1 MLLLKLNFSFE
12 KENYFMNKIFRLILI
27 LLGKVPRKVFY
38 LLSELSFF
46 IVYRIFRYRIDTV
59 QKNLKNSFP
68 KHSLIDLKKIEKKFY
83 RNFCDVL
90 LESLLIYTIT
100 EKELKKR
107 MKLLNPEIFDALY
120 NKNKGAILIGAHYNN
135 WEWMALSL
143 GVYAK
148 QDVFSV
154 YKPLNNKTI
163 NALMLKAR
171 ERFGANIVSMASFAK
186 TVLENKNRATINLML
201 TDQSPHKSKVD
212 FYCTFLNQD
221 TPVYLGPE
229 KLVNAANLE
238 LLFIE
243 VHRVKRG
250 FYEMEIVTLKDKSIE
265 KKESK
270 TLLHVNHLEK
280 IINDQP
286 ENWLWSHKRWKNSRK
301 K

>member
-1 MLLLKLNFSFE
+1 
-12 KENYFMNKIFRLILI
+12 MNKILPFILILI
-27 LLGKVPRKVFY
+27 GKVPYKLLY
-38 LLSELSFF
+38 TLSEVMIFV
-46 IVYRIFRYRIDTV
+46 VYRIFRYRIDTV

-90 LESLLIYTIT
+90 LENLLLYTIS

-171 ERFGANIVSMASFAK
+171 ERFGANIVPMASFAK

-229 KLVNAANLE
+229 KLINATNLE
-238 LLFIE
+238 LLFVE

-250 FYEMEIVTLKDKSIE
+250 FYEMKIVTLKDKSIE

-270 TLLHVNHLEK
+270 TLSHVNHLEK

>member
-1 MLLLKLNFSFE
+1 
-12 KENYFMNKIFRLILI
+12 MNKILPFILILI
-27 LLGKVPRKVFY
+27 GKVPYKVLY
-38 LLSELSFF
+38 ILSEVMLFV
-46 IVYRIFRYRIDTV
+46 VYRIFRYRIDTV

-68 KHSLIDLKKIEKKFY
+68 KHSLIYLKKIEKKFY

-90 LESLLIYTIT
+90 LENLLLYTIS

-171 ERFGANIVSMASFAK
+171 ERFGANIVPMASFAK

-238 LLFIE
+238 LLFVE
-243 VHRVKRG
+243 VHRIKRG
-250 FYEMEIVTLKDKSIE
+250 FYEMKIVTLKDKSIE
-265 KKESK
+265 EKESK

>member
-1 MLLLKLNFSFE
+1 
-12 KENYFMNKIFRLILI
+12 MNKILQFILILI
-27 LLGKVPRKVFY
+27 GKVPYKVLY
-38 LLSELSFF
+38 ILSEAMLFL
-46 IVYRIFRYRIDTV
+46 VYRIFRYRIDTV
-59 QKNLKNSFP
+59 QKNLKNSFL

-90 LESLLIYTIT
+90 LENLLLYTIS
-100 EKELKKR
+100 EKEIKKR

-120 NKNKGAILIGAHYNN
+120 NKDKGAILIGAHYNN

-154 YKPLNNKTI
+154 YKPLSNKTI
-163 NALMLKAR
+163 NALMMKAR
-171 ERFGANIVSMASFAK
+171 ERFGANTVPMASFAK

-238 LLFIE
+238 LLFVE

-250 FYEMEIVTLKDKSIE
+250 FYEMKIVTLKDKSIE
-265 KKESK
+265 EKESK

>member
-1 MLLLKLNFSFE
+1 
-12 KENYFMNKIFRLILI
+12 MNKILPFILILI
-27 LLGKVPRKVFY
+27 GKVPYKVLY
-38 LLSELSFF
+38 ILSEVMLF

-83 RNFCDVL
+83 RNFCDVILENL
-90 LESLLIYTIT
+90 LLYTIS

-120 NKNKGAILIGAHYNN
+120 NKDKGAILIGAHYNN

-171 ERFGANIVSMASFAK
+171 ERFGANIVPMASFAK

-238 LLFIE
+238 LLFVE

-250 FYEMEIVTLKDKSIE
+250 FYEMKIVTLKDKSIE
-265 KKESK
+265 EKESK

-280 IINDQP
+280 IINDHP

>member
-1 MLLLKLNFSFE
+1 
-12 KENYFMNKIFRLILI
+12 MNKIVPFILILI
-27 LLGKVPRKVFY
+27 GKVPYKVLY
-38 LLSELSFF
+38 IISETMLFV
-46 IVYRIFRYRIDTV
+46 VYRIFRYRIDTV

-90 LESLLIYTIT
+90 LENLLLYTIS

-171 ERFGANIVSMASFAK
+171 ERFGANIVPMASFAK

-229 KLVNAANLE
+229 KLVNTANLE
-238 LLFIE
+238 LLFVE
-243 VHRVKRG
+243 VHRVNRG
-250 FYEMEIVTLKDKSIE
+250 FYEMKIVTLKDKSIKE
-265 KKESK
+265 KESK

>member
-1 MLLLKLNFSFE
+1 
-12 KENYFMNKIFRLILI
+12 MNKILPFILILI
-27 LLGKVPRKVFY
+27 SKIPYKLFY
-38 LLSELSFF
+38 TLSEVLFLF
-46 IVYRIFRYRIDTV
+46 VYRIFKYRINTV

-68 KHSLIDLKKIEKKFY
+68 KHTLSELKEIEKKFY
-83 RNFCDVL
+83 RNFCDIL
-90 LESLLIYTIT
+90 LENLLIYSIS
-100 EKELKKR
+100 EKELQKR
-107 MKLLNPEIFDALY
+107 MKLLNPEIFDRLY
-120 NKNKGAILIGAHYNN
+120 SEDRGAILIGAHYNN

-163 NALMLKAR
+163 NELMLKAR
-171 ERFGANIVSMASFAK
+171 KRFGANIVPMTSFAK

-201 TDQSPHKSKVD
+201 TDQSPHKDKVD
-212 FYCTFLNQD
+212 YYCTFLNQD

-229 KLVNAANLE
+229 KLLNAAKLE
-238 LLFIE
+238 LLFVE
-243 VHRVKRG
+243 VRRIKRG
-250 FYEMEIVTLKDKSIE
+250 FYEMEIVPLKNTS
-265 KKESK
+265 KKEKGSK
-270 TLLHVNHLEK
+270 TLLHVTHLEK

>member
-1 MLLLKLNFSFE
+1 
-12 KENYFMNKIFRLILI
+12 MNKILPFILILI
-27 LLGKVPRKVFY
+27 GKVPYKVLY
-38 LLSELSFF
+38 IISEVLLFV
-46 IVYRIFRYRIDTV
+46 VYRIFRYRIDTV

-68 KHSLIDLKKIEKKFY
+68 KHSLINLKKIEKKFY

-90 LESLLIYTIT
+90 LENLLLYTIS

-120 NKNKGAILIGAHYNN
+120 NKNKGAILVGAHYNN

-171 ERFGANIVSMASFAK
+171 ERFGANIVPMASFAK
-186 TVLENKNRATINLML
+186 TVLENKDRATINLML

-229 KLVNAANLE
+229 KLINATNLE
-238 LLFIE
+238 LLFVE

-250 FYEMEIVTLKDKSIE
+250 FYEMKIVNLKDKSIE
-265 KKESK
+265 EKESK
-270 TLLHVNHLEK
+270 TLSHVNHLEK

>member
-1 MLLLKLNFSFE
+1 M
-12 KENYFMNKIFRLILI
+12 
-27 LLGKVPRKVFY
+27 GKVPYKVIY
-38 LLSELSFF
+38 ILSEGLTFF
-46 IVYRIFRYRIDTV
+46 VYRIFKYRIDTV

-68 KHSLIDLKKIEKKFY
+68 KHSLIELKKIEKKFY

-90 LESLLIYTIT
+90 LENLLLYTIS

-120 NKNKGAILIGAHYNN
+120 NKDKGAILIGAHYNN

-163 NALMLKAR
+163 NALMLKVR
-171 ERFGANIVSMASFAK
+171 ERFGANIVPMASFAK
-186 TVLENKNRATINLML
+186 TVLKNKNRATINLML

-229 KLVNAANLE
+229 KLVNVANLE
-238 LLFIE
+238 LLFVE

-250 FYEMEIVTLKDKSIE
+250 FYEMKIVPLKNKLKEE
-265 KKESK
+265 KGTK

>member
-1 MLLLKLNFSFE
+1 
-12 KENYFMNKIFRLILI
+12 MNKILPFILILI
-27 LLGKVPRKVFY
+27 GKVPYKVLY
-38 LLSELSFF
+38 ILSEIMLFV
-46 IVYRIFRYRIDTV
+46 VYRIFRYRIDTV

-90 LESLLIYTIT
+90 LENLLLYTIS

-148 QDVFSV
+148 QDIFSV

-171 ERFGANIVSMASFAK
+171 QRFGANIVPMASFAK
-186 TVLENKNRATINLML
+186 TVIENKNRATINLML

-238 LLFIE
+238 FLFVE

-250 FYEMEIVTLKDKSIE
+250 FYEMKIVTLKDKSIE
-265 KKESK
+265 EKESK

-286 ENWLWSHKRWKNSRK
+286 DNWLWSHKRWKNSRK

>member
-1 MLLLKLNFSFE
+1 
-12 KENYFMNKIFRLILI
+12 MNKILPFILILI
-27 LLGKVPRKVFY
+27 GKVPYKVLY
-38 LLSELSFF
+38 ILSEVMLF

-83 RNFCDVL
+83 RNFCDVILENL
-90 LESLLIYTIT
+90 LLYTIS

-120 NKNKGAILIGAHYNN
+120 NKDKGAILIGAHYNN

-148 QDVFSV
+148 QDVFSI

-171 ERFGANIVSMASFAK
+171 ERFGANIVPMASFAK

-238 LLFIE
+238 LLFVE

-250 FYEMEIVTLKDKSIE
+250 FYEMKIVTLKDKSIE
-265 KKESK
+265 EKESK

>member
-1 MLLLKLNFSFE
+1 
-12 KENYFMNKIFRLILI
+12 MNKILPFILILI
-27 LLGKVPRKVFY
+27 GKVPYKLLY
-38 LLSELSFF
+38 TLSEVMIFV
-46 IVYRIFRYRIDTV
+46 VYRIFRYRIDTV

-90 LESLLIYTIT
+90 LENLLLYTIS

-163 NALMLKAR
+163 NTLMLKAR
-171 ERFGANIVSMASFAK
+171 ERFGANIVPMASFAK

-229 KLVNAANLE
+229 KLINATNLE
-238 LLFIE
+238 LLFVE

-250 FYEMEIVTLKDKSIE
+250 FYEMKIVTLKDKSIE
-265 KKESK
+265 EKESK

>member
-1 MLLLKLNFSFE
+1 
-12 KENYFMNKIFRLILI
+12 MNKILPFILILI
-27 LLGKVPRKVFY
+27 GKVPYKVLY
-38 LLSELSFF
+38 ILSEIMLFV
-46 IVYRIFRYRIDTV
+46 VYRIFRYRIDTV

-68 KHSLIDLKKIEKKFY
+68 KHSLTDLKKIEKKFY

-90 LESLLIYTIT
+90 LENLLLYTIS

-171 ERFGANIVSMASFAK
+171 ERFGANIVPMASFAK

-238 LLFIE
+238 FLFVE

-250 FYEMEIVTLKDKSIE
+250 FYEMKIVNLKDKSIE
-265 KKESK
+265 EKESK

>member
-1 MLLLKLNFSFE
+1 
-12 KENYFMNKIFRLILI
+12 MNKILPFILILI
-27 LLGKVPRKVFY
+27 SKVPYKVLY
-38 LLSELSFF
+38 TLSEVMSF
-46 IVYRIFRYRIDTV
+46 IVYRIFRYRINTV

-90 LESLLIYTIT
+90 LENLLLYTIT
-100 EKELKKR
+100 EKDLKKR
-107 MKLLNPEIFDALY
+107 MKLLNPKIFDDLY
-120 NKNKGAILIGAHYNN
+120 NSNKGAILIGAHFNN

-148 QDVFSV
+148 QAVFSV
-154 YKPLNNKTI
+154 YKPLNNKTM
-163 NALMLKAR
+163 NTLMLKAR
-171 ERFGANIVSMASFAK
+171 ERFGANIIPMASFAK
-186 TVLENKNRATINLML
+186 TVLKNKNRATINLML

-238 LLFIE
+238 LLFVE

-250 FYEMEIVTLKDKSIE
+250 FYEMKIVSLKDKSIE
-265 KKESK
+265 EKKSK

>member
-1 MLLLKLNFSFE
+1 
-12 KENYFMNKIFRLILI
+12 MNKILPFILILI
-27 LLGKVPRKVFY
+27 GKVPYKVLY
-38 LLSELSFF
+38 ILSEVLLFV
-46 IVYRIFRYRIDTV
+46 VYRIFRYRIDTV

-90 LESLLIYTIT
+90 LENLLLYTIS

-171 ERFGANIVSMASFAK
+171 ERFGANIVPMASFAK

-229 KLVNAANLE
+229 KLINATNLE
-238 LLFIE
+238 LLFVE

-250 FYEMEIVTLKDKSIE
+250 FYEMKIVTLKDKSIE

-280 IINDQP
+280 IIYDQP
-286 ENWLWSHKRWKNSRK
+286 ENWLWSHKRWKNSQK

>member
-1 MLLLKLNFSFE
+1 
-12 KENYFMNKIFRLILI
+12 MNKILPFILI
-27 LLGKVPRKVFY
+27 LLGKVPSKIFY
-38 LLSELSFF
+38 LLSKLLFF
-46 IVYRIFRYRIDTV
+46 FVYRVIKYRIGTV
-59 QKNLKNSFP
+59 KENLKNSFP
-68 KHSLIDLKKIEKKFY
+68 KHSLTDIIKIEKKFY
-83 RNFCDVL
+83 RNFCDIL
-90 LESLLIYTIT
+90 LENLLIYTIT

-107 MKLLNPEIFDALY
+107 MKLLNPEIFDSLHV
-120 NKNKGAILIGAHYNN
+120 KNKGAILIGAHYNN

-154 YKPLNNKTI
+154 YKPLNNKKI

-171 ERFGANIVSMASFAK
+171 ERFGAKIIPMKSFAK
-186 TVLENKNRATINLML
+186 TVLENKNKATINLML

-212 FYCTFLNQD
+212 YYCRFLNQE

-229 KLVNAANLE
+229 KLVNAAKLK
-238 LLFIE
+238 LLFVE
-243 VHRVKRG
+243 VHRIKRG
-250 FYEMEIVTLKDKSIE
+250 FYEMKIVPLHDKSNKE
-265 KKESK
+265 KGSE

-280 IINDQP
+280 IIIDQP

>member
-1 MLLLKLNFSFE
+1 
-12 KENYFMNKIFRLILI
+12 MNKILPFILILI
-27 LLGKVPRKVFY
+27 GKVQFKLLY
-38 LLSELSFF
+38 ILSEVMIFV
-46 IVYRIFRYRIDTV
+46 VYRIFRYRIDTV

-68 KHSLIDLKKIEKKFY
+68 NHSLIDLKKIEKKFY

-90 LESLLIYTIT
+90 LENLLIFTIS

-120 NKNKGAILIGAHYNN
+120 NEDKGAILVGAHYNN

-163 NALMLKAR
+163 NGLMLKAR
-171 ERFGANIVSMASFAK
+171 KRFGANIVPMTSFAK
-186 TVLENKNRATINLML
+186 TVLKNKNRATINLML

-229 KLVNAANLE
+229 KIVNAANLE
-238 LLFIE
+238 LLFVE
-243 VHRVKRG
+243 VHRIKRG
-250 FYEMEIVTLKDKSIE
+250 FYEMKIVTLKDKSKE
-265 KKESK
+265 EKESK
-270 TLLHVNHLEK
+270 TLLHVNLLEK

>member
-1 MLLLKLNFSFE
+1 
-12 KENYFMNKIFRLILI
+12 MNKIVPFILILI
-27 LLGKVPRKVFY
+27 GKVPYKVLY
-38 LLSELSFF
+38 IISETMLFV
-46 IVYRIFRYRIDTV
+46 VYRIFRYRIDTV
-59 QKNLKNSFP
+59 QNNLKNSFP

-90 LESLLIYTIT
+90 LENLLLYTIS

-120 NKNKGAILIGAHYNN
+120 NNNKGAILIGAHYNN

-171 ERFGANIVSMASFAK
+171 ERFGANIVPMASFAK

-229 KLVNAANLE
+229 KLVNTANLE
-238 LLFIE
+238 LLFVE

-250 FYEMEIVTLKDKSIE
+250 FYEMKIVTLKDKSIKE
-265 KKESK
+265 KESK

>member
-1 MLLLKLNFSFE
+1 
-12 KENYFMNKIFRLILI
+12 MNKLLSFILILI
-27 LLGKVPRKVFY
+27 GKTPYKLLY
-38 LLSELSFF
+38 LISEILLFF
-46 IVYRIFRYRIDTV
+46 VYRIFKYRIDTV

-68 KHSLIDLKKIEKKFY
+68 KHSLTDLTRIEKKFY
-83 RNFCDVL
+83 RNFCDIL
-90 LESLLIYTIT
+90 LENLLLYSIS
-100 EKELKKR
+100 EKELQKR
-107 MKLLNPEIFDALY
+107 MKLLNPEIFDSLY
-120 NKNKGAILIGAHYNN
+120 NKGAILIGAHYNN

-163 NALMLKAR
+163 NKLMLKAR
-171 ERFGANIVSMASFAK
+171 ERFGANIVPMTSFVK
-186 TVLENKNRATINLML
+186 TVLENKNNATINLML
-201 TDQSPHKSKVD
+201 SDQSPHKSKVD
-212 FYCTFLNQD
+212 YYCTFLNQD

-229 KLVNAANLE
+229 KLLNAAKLE
-238 LLFIE
+238 FLFVE
-243 VHRVKRG
+243 VHRIKRG
-250 FYEMEIVTLKDKSIE
+250 FYEMKIVPLNDKSKEE
-265 KKESK
+265 KGSK

>member
-1 MLLLKLNFSFE
+1 
-12 KENYFMNKIFRLILI
+12 MNKILQFILILI
-27 LLGKVPRKVFY
+27 GKVPYKVLY
-38 LLSELSFF
+38 ILSEVMLFF
-46 IVYRIFRYRIDTV
+46 VYRIFRYRIDTV
-59 QKNLKNSFP
+59 QKNLKNSFI
-68 KHSLIDLKKIEKKFY
+68 KHSSIDLKKIEKKFY

-90 LESLLIYTIT
+90 LENLLLYTIS

-107 MKLLNPEIFDALY
+107 MKLLNPEIFDTLY
-120 NKNKGAILIGAHYNN
+120 NKDIGAILIGAHYNN

-163 NALMLKAR
+163 NALMMKAR
-171 ERFGANIVSMASFAK
+171 ERFGANTVPMASFAK

-201 TDQSPHKSKVD
+201 SDQSPHKSKVD
-212 FYCTFLNQD
+212 YYCTFLNQD

-229 KLVNAANLE
+229 KLVNTANLE

-250 FYEMEIVTLKDKSIE
+250 FYEMEIVPLKYKSKEE
-265 KKESK
+265 KGSK
-270 TLLHVNHLEK
+270 TLLHVNHLET
-280 IINDQP
+280 IIIDQP

>member
-1 MLLLKLNFSFE
+1 
-12 KENYFMNKIFRLILI
+12 MNKILSFILILI
-27 LLGKVPRKVFY
+27 GKVPYKFLY
-38 LLSELSFF
+38 ILSEVMLFV
-46 IVYRIFRYRIDTV
+46 VYRIFRYRIDTV

-90 LESLLIYTIT
+90 LENLLLYTIS

-120 NKNKGAILIGAHYNN
+120 SKNKGAILIGAHYNN

-171 ERFGANIVSMASFAK
+171 ERFGANIVPMASFAK
-186 TVLENKNRATINLML
+186 SVLENKNRATINLML

-212 FYCTFLNQD
+212 FYCAFLNQD

-238 LLFIE
+238 LLFVE

-250 FYEMEIVTLKDKSIE
+250 FYEMKIVTLKDKSIE
-265 KKESK
+265 GKESK

>member
-1 MLLLKLNFSFE
+1 
-12 KENYFMNKIFRLILI
+12 MNKILPFILILI
-27 LLGKVPRKVFY
+27 GKVPYKVLY
-38 LLSELSFF
+38 ILSEVMLFV
-46 IVYRIFRYRIDTV
+46 VYRIFRYRIDTV

-68 KHSLIDLKKIEKKFY
+68 KHSLFDLKKIEKKFY
-83 RNFCDVL
+83 RNFCNVL
-90 LESLLIYTIT
+90 LENLLLYTIS

-120 NKNKGAILIGAHYNN
+120 NKDKGAILIGAHYNN

-171 ERFGANIVSMASFAK
+171 ERFGANIVPMASFAK

-238 LLFIE
+238 LLFVE

-250 FYEMEIVTLKDKSIE
+250 FYEMKIVTLKDKSKEE
-265 KKESK
+265 KKSK

>member
-1 MLLLKLNFSFE
+1 
-12 KENYFMNKIFRLILI
+12 MNKILPFILILI
-27 LLGKVPRKVFY
+27 GKVPYKILY
-38 LLSELSFF
+38 ILSEIMLFV
-46 IVYRIFRYRIDTV
+46 VYRVFRYRIDTV

-68 KHSLIDLKKIEKKFY
+68 KHSLIDLKKIEKNFY

-90 LESLLIYTIT
+90 LENLLLFTIS

-120 NKNKGAILIGAHYNN
+120 NKDKGAILIGAHYNN

-154 YKPLNNKTI
+154 YKPLKNKKI

-171 ERFGANIVSMASFAK
+171 QRFGANIIPMASFAK
-186 TVLENKNRATINLML
+186 TVLENKNRSTINLML

-229 KLVNAANLE
+229 KIVNAVNLE
-238 LLFIE
+238 LLFVE

-250 FYEMEIVTLKDKSIE
+250 FYEMKIVTLEDKSIE
-265 KKESK
+265 EKESK

-286 ENWLWSHKRWKNSRK
+286 ENWLWSHKRWKNRRK
-301 K
+301 T

>member
-1 MLLLKLNFSFE
+1 
-12 KENYFMNKIFRLILI
+12 MNKILQFILILI
-27 LLGKVPRKVFY
+27 SKVPYKALY
-38 LLSELSFF
+38 LLSEVLLFF
-46 IVYRIFRYRIDTV
+46 VYRIFKYRINTV

-90 LESLLIYTIT
+90 LENLLLYTIS
-100 EKELKKR
+100 EEELKKR

-163 NALMLKAR
+163 NTLMLKAR
-171 ERFGANIVSMASFAK
+171 ERFGANIVPMASFAK
-186 TVLENKNRATINLML
+186 TVLENKNKATINLML

-229 KLVNAANLE
+229 KLINATNLE
-238 LLFIE
+238 LLFVE

-250 FYEMEIVTLKDKSIE
+250 FYEMKIVTLKDKSIE

-270 TLLHVNHLEK
+270 TLSHVNHLEK

>member
-1 MLLLKLNFSFE
+1 
-12 KENYFMNKIFRLILI
+12 MNKILSFILILI
-27 LLGKVPRKVFY
+27 GKVPYKFLY
-38 LLSELSFF
+38 ILSEVMLFV
-46 IVYRIFRYRIDTV
+46 VYRIFRYRIDTV

-90 LESLLIYTIT
+90 LENLLLYTIS

-120 NKNKGAILIGAHYNN
+120 SKNKGAILIGAHYNN

-171 ERFGANIVSMASFAK
+171 ERFGANIVPMASFAK
-186 TVLENKNRATINLML
+186 SVLENKNRATINLML

-212 FYCTFLNQD
+212 FYCAFLNQD

-238 LLFIE
+238 LLFVE

-250 FYEMEIVTLKDKSIE
+250 FYEMKIVTLKDKSKDE
-265 KKESK
+265 KEYK
-270 TLLHVNHLEK
+270 TLLHVKHLEK

>member
-1 MLLLKLNFSFE
+1 MFTEYLDTV
-12 KENYFMNKIFRLILI
+12 LILF
-27 LLGKVPRKVFY
+27 K
-38 LLSELSFF
+38 
-46 IVYRIFRYRIDTV
+46 
-59 QKNLKNSFP
+59 KNLKNSFP

-90 LESLLIYTIT
+90 LENLLLYTIS

-171 ERFGANIVSMASFAK
+171 ERFGANIVPMASFAK
-186 TVLENKNRATINLML
+186 RVLENKNRATINLML

-229 KLVNAANLE
+229 KLINAANLE
-238 LLFIE
+238 LLFVE

-250 FYEMEIVTLKDKSIE
+250 FYEMKIVTLKDKSIE
-265 KKESK
+265 EKESK

>member
-1 MLLLKLNFSFE
+1 
-12 KENYFMNKIFRLILI
+12 MNKILPFILILI
-27 LLGKVPRKVFY
+27 GKVPYKVIY
-38 LLSELSFF
+38 IISDVVLF

-90 LESLLIYTIT
+90 LENLLLYTIS

-120 NKNKGAILIGAHYNN
+120 NKDKGAILIGAHYNN

-171 ERFGANIVSMASFAK
+171 ERFGANIVPMASFAK
-186 TVLENKNRATINLML
+186 TILENKKRSTINLML

-229 KLVNAANLE
+229 KLVNAANID
-238 LLFIE
+238 LLFVE

-250 FYEMEIVTLKDKSIE
+250 FYEMKIVTLKDKSKEE
-265 KKESK
+265 KKSK

>member
-1 MLLLKLNFSFE
+1 
-12 KENYFMNKIFRLILI
+12 MNKILQFILILI
-27 LLGKVPRKVFY
+27 GKVPYKVLY
-38 LLSELSFF
+38 ILSEVMLFF
-46 IVYRIFRYRIDTV
+46 VYRIVRYRIDTV
-59 QKNLKNSFP
+59 QKNLKNSFL
-68 KHSLIDLKKIEKKFY
+68 KHSSIDLKKIEKKFY

-90 LESLLIYTIT
+90 LENLLLYTIS

-107 MKLLNPEIFDALY
+107 MKLLNPEIFDTLY
-120 NKNKGAILIGAHYNN
+120 NKDIGAILIGAHYNN

-171 ERFGANIVSMASFAK
+171 ERFGANTVPMASFAK

-201 TDQSPHKSKVD
+201 SDQSPHKSKVD
-212 FYCTFLNQD
+212 YYCTFLNQD

-250 FYEMEIVTLKDKSIE
+250 FYEMKIVPLKHKSKE
-265 KKESK
+265 EKESK
-270 TLLHVNHLEK
+270 TLLHVNHLET
-280 IINDQP
+280 IIIDQP

>member
-1 MLLLKLNFSFE
+1 
-12 KENYFMNKIFRLILI
+12 MNKILPFILILI
-27 LLGKVPRKVFY
+27 GKVPYKVLY
-38 LLSELSFF
+38 TLSEVMLF

-59 QKNLKNSFP
+59 QNNLKNSFP

-90 LESLLIYTIT
+90 LENLLLYTIS

-107 MKLLNPEIFDALY
+107 MKLLNPEIFDSLY
-120 NKNKGAILIGAHYNN
+120 NLNKGAILIGAHYNN

-171 ERFGANIVSMASFAK
+171 ERFGANIVPMASFAK

-229 KLVNAANLE
+229 KLVNTANLE
-238 LLFIE
+238 LLFVE

-250 FYEMEIVTLKDKSIE
+250 FYEMKIVNLKDKSIKE
-265 KKESK
+265 KESK

>member
-1 MLLLKLNFSFE
+1 
-12 KENYFMNKIFRLILI
+12 MNKILPFILILI
-27 LLGKVPRKVFY
+27 GKVPYKVLY
-38 LLSELSFF
+38 ILSEVMLFV
-46 IVYRIFRYRIDTV
+46 VYRIFRYRTGTV

-90 LESLLIYTIT
+90 LENLLLYTIS

-120 NKNKGAILIGAHYNN
+120 NKDKGAILIGAHYNN

-171 ERFGANIVSMASFAK
+171 ERFGANIVPMASFAK

-238 LLFIE
+238 LLFVE

-250 FYEMEIVTLKDKSIE
+250 FYEMKIVTLKDKSKE
-265 KKESK
+265 EKESK

>member
-1 MLLLKLNFSFE
+1 
-12 KENYFMNKIFRLILI
+12 MNKILPFILILI
-27 LLGKVPRKVFY
+27 GKVPYKVLY
-38 LLSELSFF
+38 ILSEIMLFV
-46 IVYRIFRYRIDTV
+46 VYRIFRYRIDTV

-90 LESLLIYTIT
+90 LENLLLYTIS

-171 ERFGANIVSMASFAK
+171 KRFGANIVPMASFAK

-229 KLVNAANLE
+229 KLVNAANID
-238 LLFIE
+238 LLFVE

-250 FYEMEIVTLKDKSIE
+250 FYEMKIVTLKDKSKEE
-265 KKESK
+265 KKSK